1 MSIKISISSGFR
13 NNAVPKASKTK
24 ATWLVTG
31 DDEKIVILRPELSEN
46 SIPRANISEATRQL
60 VRRIRILFQQ
70 SLLKPRQDWDKACL
84 LIAAD
89 PNVTLERYACAFF
102 HGIEVHG
109 RQRFQ
114 FFMPQS
120 QEISENEMWI
130 VSLITQLQAADFA
143 NARYLT
149 ALRIEQPGRRRLL
162 FIAAGLVRGL
172 ISN

>member
-1 MSIKISISSGFR
+1 MSNKISIGSGFR
-13 NNAVPKASKTK
+13 NNAVPKASKIK
-24 ATWLVTG
+24 ATWREKG
-31 DDEKIVILRPELSEN
+31 DDEKVVILRPDFSEN

-60 VRRIRILFQQ
+60 VRRIRMLFQQ
-70 SLLKPRQDWDKACL
+70 SLLNPRQDWDKACL

-149 ALRIEQPGRRRLL
+149 ALRIEQAGRRRFL
-162 FIAAGLVRGL
+162 FLAAGLARGL
-172 ISN
+172 TSS